1 MITTL
6 VTAVHVFACVALI
19 LIVLL
24 QAGKGAEMGV
34 SFGGGAG
41 QALLGSSGD
50 TPMIGKITTGI
61 AIIFM
66 LTSLSLA
73 YMSGHPQSK
82 SVMDKALP
90 VKAQTAEGT
99 KTVDIP
105 ATKEPAAKAA
115 STNEQSAAPKAEAT
129 QAQEAPVAKEPS
141 QPAGGVDKK

>member
-6 VTAVHVFACVALI
+6 IIAVHVFACVALI

-34 SFGGGAG
+34 SFGGGAS

-50 TPMIGKITTGI
+50 TPMIGKITTAI

-73 YMSGHPQSK
+73 YMSGHPKSK
-82 SVMDKALP
+82 SVMDKSIP
-90 VKAQTAEGT
+90 VKTQTAEGQT
-99 KTVDIP
+99 KAET
-105 ATKEPAAKAA
+105 PAAQTPAKE
-115 STNEQSAAPKAEAT
+115 STTNEQPVTPKAAAT
-129 QAQEAPVAKEPS
+129 TQEAPAPKEAS
-141 QPAGGVDKK
+141 QPNTEADKK

>member
-34 SFGGGAG
+34 SFGGGAS

-73 YMSGHPQSK
+73 YMSGHPKSK
-82 SVMDKALP
+82 SVMDKSMP
-90 VKAQTAEGT
+90 VKAQTAEGEKKAET
-99 KTVDIP
+99 P
-105 ATKEPAAKAA
+105 ATQTPAQEATKQ
-115 STNEQSAAPKAEAT
+115 EQPAAPKAEAT
-129 QAQEAPVAKEPS
+129 TQEAPVAKEATQPS
-141 QPAGGVDKK
+141 SEADKK